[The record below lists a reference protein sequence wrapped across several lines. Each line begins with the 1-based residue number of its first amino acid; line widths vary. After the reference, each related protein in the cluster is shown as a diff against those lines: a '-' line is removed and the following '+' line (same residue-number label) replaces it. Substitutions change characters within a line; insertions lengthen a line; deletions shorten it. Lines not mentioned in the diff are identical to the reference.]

1 MPSRKRRGDVFKKT
15 CFGRALQRSFLL
27 FFMGEHNGLKKINM
41 DQVFGATDVMGAA
54 GCKRTAASSI
64 LDQMYELGVIEKISG
79 HGKGKSRFKG

>member
-27 FFMGEHNGLKKINM
+27 FFVGEHNGLKKINM

-64 LDQMYELGVIEKISG
+64 LDQMYELGVIAKKFRPRQ
-79 HGKGKSRFKG
+79 GKVPF